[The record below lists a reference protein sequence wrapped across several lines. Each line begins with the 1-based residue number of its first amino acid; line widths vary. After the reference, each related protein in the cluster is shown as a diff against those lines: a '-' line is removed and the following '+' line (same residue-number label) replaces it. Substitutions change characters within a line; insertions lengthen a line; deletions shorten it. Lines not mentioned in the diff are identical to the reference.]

1 MPKRISDV
9 FNVEPTVLKKLN
21 VFNGFI
27 NLDSKLYIDPRL
39 LGKSS
44 IPEFVNSDVEFNNFL
59 ADIINDMLILIE
71 LEKKSELE
79 NHYRQEF
86 IIKQNKIK
94 EKLKFHELPLA
105 GLGYSNENNEGKGIG
120 DGIAND
126 LLTNIK
132 DFVKVGI
139 VDPAIFQLADI
150 FVDNIG
156 ADRISDMIISILLP
170 QLVKFTRRIAEQ
182 LNLPK
187 SRSRIINNVDCC
199 DLPYY
204 SNKLI
209 LLVPEDI
216 LRLLPTPENGLK
228 ENYIN
233 DEIRFYLNLRMRKL
247 FLTHSSKCSLKQ
259 VLLESPKMMTNMI
272 KEYKSKLVI
281 PYDFTKDPE
290 NLFNWHEVARF
301 YSNHP
306 EYPLNIKD
314 EILTKDEFLK
324 PNNEKK
330 VLEIIGLYF
339 SQLVKKELYKVF
351 YDEKG
356 VVKKERI
363 GVNILLQLL
372 EYNLQNSRVS
382 VKYSIEDKIIKIG
395 GYYKIILK
403 FTSTRGINN
412 KFYQIVQDAY
422 SYSNFYSNPPSPSS
436 YEYYAY
442 STYYEKK
449 YPLLVFIIIVDGGK
463 SKDQIEKSFY
473 DKVKNSEVEMKNI
486 VLENKFFKIVYVD
499 ARLKK

>member
-86 IIKQNKIK
+86 LIKQNKIK
-94 EKLKFHELPLA
+94 EKLKFPELPLA
-105 GLGYSNENNEGKGIG
+105 GLGYSNKNNEGKGIG

-156 ADRISDMIISILLP
+156 ADRISDMIIYILLP

-187 SRSRIINNVDCC
+187 SLSRIINNVDCF

-314 EILTKDEFLK
+314 EILINYPYNKKFL
-324 PNNEKK
+324 ET
-330 VLEIIGLYF
+330 IGVYF
-339 SQLVKKELYKVF
+339 SQLVTKELYKEF

-356 VVKKERI
+356 VAKKEKI
-363 GVNILLQLL
+363 GVDILLQIL
-372 EYNLQNSRVS
+372 EYNLQDISSS
-382 VKYSIEDKIIKIG
+382 VKYSHDDKAIKIG
-395 GYYKIILK
+395 YYSIILK
-403 FTSTRGINN
+403 FTSTRGICQ
-412 KFYQIVQDAY
+412 KFYQILKNTYFYPDNFR
-422 SYSNFYSNPPSPSS
+422 SNTSF
-436 YEYYAY
+436 
-442 STYYEKK
+442 TI
-449 YPLLVFIIIVDGGK
+449 LLLIIVDGGK
-463 SKDQIEKSFY
+463 SQYEIEESYYKFVEKSG
-473 DKVKNSEVEMKNI
+473 VEMINRVI
-486 VLENKFFKIVYVD
+486 ENKFVKIFYID
-499 ARLKK
+499 ARLNRT

>member
-71 LEKKSELE
+71 FEKKSELE

-314 EILTKDEFLK
+314 EILINYPYNKKFL
-324 PNNEKK
+324 ET
-330 VLEIIGLYF
+330 IGVYF
-339 SQLVKKELYKVF
+339 SQLVTKELYKEF

-356 VVKKERI
+356 VAKKEKI
-363 GVNILLQLL
+363 GVDILLQIL
-372 EYNLQNSRVS
+372 EYNLQDISSS
-382 VKYSIEDKIIKIG
+382 VKYSHDDKAIKIG
-395 GYYKIILK
+395 YYSIILK
-403 FTSTRGINN
+403 FTYTRGICQ
-412 KFYQIVQDAY
+412 KFYQILKNTYFYPDNFR
-422 SYSNFYSNPPSPSS
+422 SNTSF
-436 YEYYAY
+436 
-442 STYYEKK
+442 TI
-449 YPLLVFIIIVDGGK
+449 LLLIIVDGGK
-463 SKDQIEKSFY
+463 SQYEIEESYYKS
-473 DKVKNSEVEMKNI
+473 VKKSGVEMTNRVI
-486 VLENKFFKIVYVD
+486 ENKFVKIFYID
-499 ARLKK
+499 ARLTK